1 MSGSDKKISDEDS
14 IAIAKFIGFIFFF
27 YIISQNFTL
36 FFYLFD
42 FLIFTIYFLHD
53 TKNVWVALKEAASN

>member
-14 IAIAKFIGFIFFF
+14 ITIAKFIGFIFFF

-36 FFYLFD
+36 FFI
-42 FLIFTIYFLHD
+42 FLIFSFLLYIFCMI
-53 TKNVWVALKEAASN
+53 LKMFGLL

>member
-36 FFYLFD
+36 FFI
-42 FLIFTIYFLHD
+42 FLIFSFLLYIFYMI
-53 TKNVWVALKEAASN
+53 LKMFGLL